1 MGEQCRFRHKGE
13 SELRSNDVV
22 EESGLMSSVKEDAA
36 GASSADDGRID
47 EYNAPLSIIMPCYNV
62 ERYLGAV
69 IESLRVQ
76 PYENWEL
83 IAVDDAS
90 TDGTAE
96 ALTRAARQ
104 DARVRP
110 VHHDRNHGAAA
121 ARNTGLA
128 HARGEYIWFLDPDD
142 DFEPALLPEALG
154 ALEESD
160 ADVAVFG
167 CREETYDAAGAL
179 RATRDVLPPASGV
192 LAGDEL
198 HRAILDL
205 EESTLY
211 GYAWNKVYR
220 REVIGSARFPDVMLA
235 EDLLFNVEVFD
246 HVTRAVFIP
255 QPLYHYKKRLRA
267 NLTNRFDKNYYSE
280 HRMRIE
286 ALYNQQVRWGL
297 DSAETRSRLGSLY
310 GRYIISA
317 LERNC
322 DKRAEMSHADRVAWC
337 RALTDDPLF
346 TTLVQGA
353 HSRGGVALEACLALI
368 KTGRPALMLVL
379 GRLVHVVRSRLGSLY
394 AKLKR
399 QR

>member
-1 MGEQCRFRHKGE
+1 MREAVSQI
-13 SELRSNDVV
+13 N
-22 EESGLMSSVKEDAA
+22 GLSTPAVLFCNMMSLVAV
-36 GASSADDGRID
+36 
-47 EYNAPLSIIMPCYNV
+47 SIIMPCYNA
-62 ERYLGAV
+62 EHYLEAV
-69 IESLRVQ
+69 TEGLRAQ
-76 PYENWEL
+76 PFENWEL

-96 ALTRAARQ
+96 LLERLTQQ
-104 DARVRP
+104 DARVKPIR
-110 VHHDRNHGAAA
+110 HDHNRGAAA

-128 HARGEYIWFLDPDD
+128 HARGEFVWFLDPDD

-154 ALEESD
+154 ALKNSD

-179 RATRDVLPPASGV
+179 RTTRDVLPPASGV

-198 HRAILDL
+198 HRSILDL

-220 REVIGSARFPDVMLA
+220 REAIGSVRFPDVMLA

-246 HVTRAVFIP
+246 HVERAVFI
-255 QPLYHYKKRLRA
+255 QKPLYHYKKRLRA
-267 NLTNRFDKNYYSE
+267 NLTNRFDKNYYAE
-280 HRMRIE
+280 HRMRVE

-297 DSAETRSRLGSLY
+297 DSEKTRSRLGSLY

-337 RALTDDPLF
+337 RELVRDPLF

-353 HSRGGVALEACLALI
+353 HSRGSVALEACLALI
-368 KTGRPALMLVL
+368 KSGRPALMLAL
-379 GRLVHVVRSRLGSLY
+379 GRLVHMVRFGMGSLY
-394 AKLKR
+394 SRLKK

>member
-1 MGEQCRFRHKGE
+1 MDISKFEEVPERH
-13 SELRSNDVV
+13 
-22 EESGLMSSVKEDAA
+22 
-36 GASSADDGRID
+36 SAVD
-47 EYNAPLSIIMPCYNV
+47 EGVILSIIMPCYNV
-62 ERYLGAV
+62 ERYLDAV

-76 PYENWEL
+76 PFESWEL

-96 ALTRAARQ
+96 ALERAAQQ
-104 DARVRP
+104 DARVKP
-110 VHHDRNHGAAA
+110 IHHDCNRGAAA

-128 HARGEYIWFLDPDD
+128 HACGVYIWFLDPDD

-160 ADVAVFG
+160 ANVAVFG
-167 CREETYDAAGAL
+167 CREETYDAAGTL
-179 RATRDVLPPASGV
+179 RSARDVLPPASGV

-220 REVIGSARFPDVMLA
+220 REAIGPARFPDVMLA

-246 HVTRAVFIP
+246 RVARAVFI
-255 QPLYHYKKRLRA
+255 QQLLYHYKKRLRA

-286 ALYNQQVRWGL
+286 ALYDQQVRWEL
-297 DSAETRSRLGSLY
+297 DSTETRSRLGSLY

-337 RALTDDPLF
+337 RALANDPLF
-346 TTLVQGA
+346 TALVQGA

-368 KTGRPALMLVL
+368 KTGCPALMLAL

>member
-1 MGEQCRFRHKGE
+1 MYR
-13 SELRSNDVV
+13 V
-22 EESGLMSSVKEDAA
+22 
-36 GASSADDGRID
+36 
-47 EYNAPLSIIMPCYNV
+47 SIIAPCYNAAA
-62 ERYLGAV
+62 YLDGIYDLLV
-69 IESLRVQ
+69 RQ
-76 PYENWEL
+76 PYDRWEL

-90 TDGTAE
+90 TDETASVLE
-96 ALTRAARQ
+96 RHATA
-104 DARVRP
+104 DERVRP
-110 VHHDRNHGAAA
+110 VLLEANGGAAA
-121 ARNTGLA
+121 ARNAGLA
-128 HARGEYIWFLDPDD
+128 RAHGEYVWFLDPDD
-142 DFEPALLPEALG
+142 DFEPSLLAEAFD
-154 ALEESD
+154 ALETTA
-160 ADVAVFG
+160 ADVVVFG
-167 CREETYDAAGAL
+167 CREETYDATGTL
-179 RATRDVLPPASGV
+179 RSARSVLPPASGV
-192 LAGDEL
+192 LAGDAL

-220 REVIGSARFPDVMLA
+220 REAIGSARFPDVMLA

-246 HVTRAVFIP
+246 RVARAVFIQ
-255 QPLYHYKKRLRA
+255 QPLYHYKKRLRS

-286 ALYNQQVRWGL
+286 ALYNQRVRWGL
-297 DSAETRSRLGSLY
+297 DSTETRSRLGSLY

-337 RALTDDPLF
+337 WALANDPLF

-368 KTGRPALMLVL
+368 KTGRPALMLAL

>member
-1 MGEQCRFRHKGE
+1 MVDKYQE
-13 SELRSNDVV
+13 N
-22 EESGLMSSVKEDAA
+22 
-36 GASSADDGRID
+36 SA
-47 EYNAPLSIIMPCYNV
+47 YSTSCALSIIMPCYNV
-62 ERYLGAV
+62 ERYLDTAIGSVRAQPF
-69 IESLRVQ
+69 ES
-76 PYENWEL
+76 WEL

-96 ALTRAARQ
+96 ALERAAQQ
-104 DARVRP
+104 DARVKP
-110 VHHDRNHGAAA
+110 IHHDCNRGAAA

-128 HARGEYIWFLDPDD
+128 HACGVYIWFLDPDD
-142 DFEPALLPEALG
+142 DFEPALLPETFR

-160 ADVAVFG
+160 TDVAVFG
-167 CREETYDAAGAL
+167 CREETYDATGTL
-179 RATRDVLPPASGV
+179 RSARDVLPSASGV

-198 HRAILDL
+198 HRVILDL

-220 REVIGSARFPDVMLA
+220 REAIRSARFPNVMLA

-246 HVTRAVFIP
+246 RVARAVFIQ

-286 ALYNQQVRWGL
+286 ALYDQQVRWGL
-297 DSAETRSRLGSLY
+297 DSTETRSRLGSLY

-322 DKRAEMSHADRVAWC
+322 DRRAEMSHADRVAWC
-337 RALTDDPLF
+337 RALANDPLF
-346 TTLVQGA
+346 TRLVQGA

-368 KTGRPALMLVL
+368 KTGRPALMLAL

>member
-1 MGEQCRFRHKGE
+1 MRP
-13 SELRSNDVV
+13 NDVV
-22 EESGLMSSVKEDAA
+22 GESSPASLVKRGVA
-36 GASSADDGRID
+36 GADSAGGERIAGC
-47 EYNAPLSIIMPCYNV
+47 EVAVSIIMPCYNV
-62 ERYLGAV
+62 RRYLDAV
-69 IESLRVQ
+69 LESLRAQ
-76 PYENWEL
+76 PLGNWEL

-96 ALTRAARQ
+96 ALERAAQQ
-104 DARVRP
+104 DARVKPAR
-110 VHHDRNHGAAA
+110 HDRNRGAAA
-121 ARNTGLA
+121 ARNTGLVRA
-128 HARGEYIWFLDPDD
+128 CGEYIWFLDPDD

-160 ADVAVFG
+160 ANVAVFG
-167 CREETYDAAGAL
+167 CREETYDATGTL
-179 RATRDVLPPASGV
+179 RSARGVLPLISGV

-198 HRAILDL
+198 HRSILDL

-220 REVIGSARFPDVMLA
+220 REVIGTARFPDVMLA

-246 HVTRAVFIP
+246 HVARAVFIQ

-267 NLTNRFDKNYYSE
+267 NLTNRFDKNYFSE

-286 ALYNQQVRWGL
+286 ALYDQQLRWGL
-297 DSAETRSRLGSLY
+297 DSTETRSRLGSLY

-322 DKRAEMSHADRVAWC
+322 DRRAEMSHADRVAWC
-337 RALTDDPLF
+337 RVLANDPLF

-368 KTGRPALMLVL
+368 KAGRPAPMLAL

>member
-1 MGEQCRFRHKGE
+1 M
-13 SELRSNDVV
+13 SEVIQMTTVMER
-22 EESGLMSSVKEDAA
+22 GGGGCA
-36 GASSADDGRID
+36 
-47 EYNAPLSIIMPCYNV
+47 LSIIMPCYNV
-62 ERYLGAV
+62 EQYLDAV
-69 IESLRVQ
+69 IESLQAQ
-76 PYENWEL
+76 PFGSWEL

-96 ALTRAARQ
+96 VLERAAQR
-104 DARVRP
+104 DARVKP
-110 VHHDRNHGAAA
+110 VHHDRNRGAAA
-121 ARNTGLA
+121 ARNTGLE

-154 ALEESD
+154 ALEDSK

-179 RATRDVLPPASGV
+179 RSARDVLPPTSGV

-198 HRAILDL
+198 HRAILEL

-220 REVIGSARFPDVMLA
+220 REAIGSARFPDVMLA
-235 EDLLFNVEVFD
+235 EDLLFNVKVFD

-255 QPLYHYKKRLRA
+255 QPFYHYKKRLRS

-297 DSAETRSRLGSLY
+297 GSAETRSRLGSLY

-322 DKRAEMSHADRVAWC
+322 DKRAEMSHVDRVAWC
-337 RALTDDPLF
+337 RALADDPLF

-353 HSRGGVALEACLALI
+353 HSRGGIALEACLALI
-368 KTGRPALMLVL
+368 KTGRPAPMLVL

>member
-1 MGEQCRFRHKGE
+1 MAEGLCEALVEMGGSHHDCSK
-13 SELRSNDVV
+13 SIATMVWKAV
-22 EESGLMSSVKEDAA
+22 
-36 GASSADDGRID
+36 
-47 EYNAPLSIIMPCYNV
+47 SIIMPCYNV
-62 ERYLGAV
+62 GRYLHAA
-69 IESLRVQ
+69 IESLRAQ
-76 PYENWEL
+76 PFENWEL

-90 TDGTAE
+90 TDGTAKVLE
-96 ALTRAARQ
+96 RAAQQ
-104 DARVRP
+104 DARVRLIR
-110 VHHDRNHGAAA
+110 HERNKGAAA

-128 HARGEYIWFLDPDD
+128 HARGEYVWFLDPDD

-154 ALEESD
+154 ALEESG

-167 CREETYDAAGAL
+167 CREETYDATDTL
-179 RATRDVLPPASGV
+179 RSTRDVLPPVSGV
-192 LAGDEL
+192 LASDAL
-198 HRAILDL
+198 HRSVLDL

-220 REVIGSARFPDVMLA
+220 REAIGSARFPDVMLA

-246 HVTRAVFIP
+246 RVARAVFIQ
-255 QPLYHYKKRLRA
+255 QPLYHYKKRLRS

-286 ALYNQQVRWGL
+286 ALYDQQVRWEL
-297 DSAETRSRLGSLY
+297 DSTETRSRLGSLY

-337 RALTDDPLF
+337 RALANDPLF
-346 TTLVQGA
+346 TALVQGA

-368 KTGRPALMLVL
+368 KTGCPALMLAL